1 MAIDPNPAKS
11 GEIRVTPIK
20 SGQTEFEASVSTRS
34 GYAPGVSTPSDPSTL
49 LCRRAFLARST
60 TGLGAVALASLLNE
74 DVLAAGAKSKA
85 PRAPKA
91 ATGALNGLHFPAKAR
106 RIIYLFQS
114 GAPSHIDLFDTKPRL
129 KELTNTELPTSI
141 RMGQRITGM
150 TSGQKQLLCVGSPF
164 GFQKRGQCG
173 MELSEL
179 LPHIGGIADDICL
192 IRSMFTEPI
201 NHDPA
206 VTFFE
211 TGNQQPGRPVMGSWV
226 TYGLGSENSNLPGY
240 VVLLS
245 GSGGQPLQTRY
256 WGNGFLPGNY
266 QGVPF
271 RAAGDAVLYLSNP
284 AGITPAS
291 RRQLIDTMQELNRRQ
306 LGVIGDPDI
315 ATHIENYELAYRMQT
330 AVPELMD
337 IAKEPKSVLDL
348 YGAEPGKASFA
359 NNCLL
364 ARRLAER
371 GVRFIQLC
379 HRDWDHHSSLP
390 KEIQKQAKLTDQAR
404 AALVLDLKARGLLD
418 DTLVIWGGEFGRTT
432 YSQGE
437 IKKDS
442 FGRDHHPRCFSLWMA
457 GGGIKGGMAYG
468 ATDDFAYNITESP
481 VHVHD
486 FHATMMHLLGIEHTK
501 LTYRFEG
508 RDYRL
513 TDVAGEVVKGIL
525 A

>member
-1 MAIDPNPAKS
+1 MN
-11 GEIRVTPIK
+11 
-20 SGQTEFEASVSTRS
+20 
-34 GYAPGVSTPSDPSTL
+34 L
-49 LCRRAFLARST
+49 LDDLNKLHTRRAFLARSS
-60 TGLGAVALASLLNE
+60 TGLGAMALASLLNQK
-74 DVLAAGAKSKA
+74 LFGAE
-85 PRAPKA
+85 PKA
-91 ATGALNGLHFPAKAR
+91 AAKSGAGILNGLHHPAKAKR
-106 RIIYLFQS
+106 GIYLFMS
-114 GAPSHIDLFDTKPRL
+114 GAPSHMDLFDYKPKL
-129 KELTNTELPTSI
+129 KELTNTELPASV

-164 GFQKRGQCG
+164 GFKKYGACG
-173 MELSEL
+173 IELSEL
-179 LPHIGGIADDICL
+179 LPNIGNIADDICL
-192 IRSMFTEPI
+192 IRSMYTEPI

-206 VTFFE
+206 VTFFA

-226 TYGLGSENSNLPGY
+226 TYGLGSENANLPGF

-245 GSGGQPLQTRY
+245 GGGGQPLQVRY

-266 QGVPF
+266 QGVQF
-271 RAAGDAVLYLSNP
+271 RSAGDPVLYLSNP
-284 AGITPAS
+284 KGITDKS
-291 RRQLIDTMQELNRRQ
+291 RRQLIDAMQELNRRQ

-330 AVPELMD
+330 SVPELMD
-337 IAKEPKSVLDL
+337 ISTEPKHVLEA

-379 HRDWDHHSSLP
+379 HRDWDHHSGLP
-390 KEIQKQAKLTDQAR
+390 EGIRKQAKLCDQAS

-418 DTLVIWGGEFGRTT
+418 DTLVIWGGEFGRTS

-442 FGRDHHPRCFSLWMA
+442 FGRDHHPRCFSIWMA
-457 GGGIKGGMAYG
+457 GGGVKPGITYG
-468 ATDDFAYNITESP
+468 ATDDFGYNIIENP

-486 FHATMMHLLGIEHTK
+486 FHATMLHLLGIDHTQ

-513 TDVAGEVVKGIL
+513 TDIAGEIVKGIL

>member
-1 MAIDPNPAKS
+1 MQ
-11 GEIRVTPIK
+11 G
-20 SGQTEFEASVSTRS
+20 FENWNQIAT
-34 GYAPGVSTPSDPSTL
+34 
-49 LCRRAFLARST
+49 RRAFLTRSS
-60 TGLGAVALASLLNE
+60 TGLGTLALASLLGE
-74 DVLAAGAKSKA
+74 SRAAAGAKPAVHPAASA
-85 PRAPKA
+85 GILGGLHHAPKA
-91 ATGALNGLHFPAKAR
+91 KR
-106 RIIYLFQS
+106 VIYLFMS
-114 GAPSHIDLFDTKPRL
+114 GGPSHIDLFDNKTKLRD
-129 KELTNTELPTSI
+129 LTNTELPASV

-164 GFQKRGQCG
+164 QFRRFGSSG

-179 LPHIGGIADDICL
+179 IPNIGGIADDICL

-206 VTFFE
+206 VTYFG
-211 TGNQQPGRPVMGSWV
+211 TGHQQPGRPVMGSWV
-226 TYGLGSENSNLPGY
+226 TYGLGSENTNLPGY

-245 GSGGQPLQTRY
+245 GGGGQPLQARY

-266 QGVPF
+266 QGVQF
-271 RAAGDAVLYLSNP
+271 RGAGDPVLYLSNP
-284 AGITPAS
+284 EGLTGSA
-291 RRQLIDTMQELNRRQ
+291 RRKLIDSMQELNRIQ
-306 LGVIGDPDI
+306 LGRLGDPDI

-330 AVPELMD
+330 SVPELMD
-337 IAKEPKSVLDL
+337 ISKEPKHVLEA

-379 HRDWDHHSSLP
+379 HRDWDHHGNLP
-390 KEIQKQAKLTDQAR
+390 NEIRRQTKITDQPS
-404 AALVLDLKARGLLD
+404 AALVADLKQRGLLD
-418 DTLVIWGGEFGRTT
+418 DTLVVWGGEFGRTS
-432 YSQGE
+432 YSQGQISKE
-437 IKKDS
+437 S

-457 GGGIKGGMAYG
+457 GGGVRPGLTYG
-468 ATDDFAYNITESP
+468 ATDEFAYNITEKP

-486 FHATMMHLLGIEHTK
+486 FHATMMHLLGVNHEK

-513 TDVAGEVVKGIL
+513 TDIAGQVVRDLI

>member
-1 MAIDPNPAKS
+1 MN
-11 GEIRVTPIK
+11 EIA
-20 SGQTEFEASVSTRS
+20 STEISRRLT
-34 GYAPGVSTPSDPSTL
+34 
-49 LCRRAFLARST
+49 RRAFLARNST
-60 TGLGAVALASLLNE
+60 KLGALALASLLKPN
-74 DVLAAGAKSKA
+74 LFAAA
-85 PRAPKA
+85 PRGLGALPGLHFAPKA
-91 ATGALNGLHFPAKAR
+91 KR
-106 RIIYLFQS
+106 VIYMFMS
-114 GAPSHIDLFDTKPRL
+114 GAPSHIDLFDYKPKL
-129 KELTNTELPTSI
+129 KDLTGTELPGSI

-164 GFQKRGQCG
+164 SFSRHGNSGA
-173 MELSEL
+173 ELSEL
-179 LPHIGGIADDICL
+179 LPHTAQIADDITI

-206 VTFFE
+206 VTYFG
-211 TGNQQPGRPVMGSWV
+211 TGHQQPGRPTMGSWIS
-226 TYGLGSENSNLPGY
+226 YGLGSENQNLPAFI
-240 VVLLS
+240 VLLS
-245 GSGGQPLQTRY
+245 GGGGQPLQARY

-266 QGVPF
+266 QGVQF
-271 RAAGDAVLYLSNP
+271 RSQGDPILYVSNP
-284 AGITPAS
+284 KGMSLET
-291 RRQLIDTMQELNRRQ
+291 RRKLIDSMQDLNRLQ
-306 LGVIGDPDI
+306 LGQLGDPEI
-315 ATHIENYELAYRMQT
+315 ATHIENYELAFRMQT
-330 AVPELMD
+330 SVPELMD
-337 IAKEPKSVLDL
+337 IAKEPKEVLDL
-348 YGAEPGKASFA
+348 YGAEPGKASYA

-379 HRDWDHHSSLP
+379 HRDWDHHGDLP
-390 KEIQKQAKLTDQAR
+390 NQIRRQAKLTDQAS
-404 AALVLDLKARGLLD
+404 AALVTDLKQRGLLD

-457 GGGIKGGMAYG
+457 GGGIKSGLTYG
-468 ATDDFAYNITESP
+468 KTDDFAYNIVENP

-486 FHATMMHLLGIEHTK
+486 FHATMLHCLGIDHEK

-513 TDVAGEVVKGIL
+513 TDIAGKVVKDLL